1 MVYVRGGQAVL
12 NALADAAG
20 LGLDLSAVD
29 EDASIAAIVG
39 ETSET
44 EALSLGSESVAISQ
58 LVEAWSATLPDLF
71 GHAVGANSVV
81 E

>member
-1 MVYVRGGQAVL
+1 MMYVHGGQAVL

-44 EALSLGSESVAISQ
+44 EALSLVSESVAISQ

>member
-71 GHAVGANSVV
+71 GHAVGANSIV